1 MLTTALL
8 LIILAQAA
16 LLLYLLDALTRLRRR
31 VRRHLVLWAAWRNG
45 DNRRR
50 IRRLTEEL
58 RANRLTE
65 RAKHA
70 RHHRIMRRQC
80 SRGGRCQGGDT

>member
-1 MLTTALL
+1 MLIAVLL

-16 LLLYLLDALTRLRRR
+16 LLLYLFDALTSLRQRI
-31 VRRHLVLWAAWRNG
+31 RRHLDLLARWRNG

-58 RANRLTE
+58 RAHRLVE

-80 SRGGRCQGGDT
+80 NGGRCQGGEP

>member
-1 MLTTALL
+1 MLTIVLL
-8 LIILAQAA
+8 LLILAQAA
-16 LLLYLLDALTRLRRR
+16 LLLYLLDALTSLQQRM
-31 VRRHLVLWAAWRNG
+31 RRHLHLWATWRNG

-58 RANRLTE
+58 RAHRLTE

-80 SRGGRCQGGDT
+80 NRGRCQGGDT

>member
-1 MLTTALL
+1 MLITILL
-8 LIILAQAA
+8 LLILAQAA
-16 LLLYLLDALTRLRRR
+16 LLLYLFDALTRLRQR
-31 VRRHLVLWAAWRNG
+31 VRRHLALLATWRNG

-70 RHHRIMRRQC
+70 RHRRIMRRQC
-80 SRGGRCQGGDT
+80 NRGRACKGGDT

>member
-8 LIILAQAA
+8 IVILAQAA
-16 LLLYLLDALTRLRRR
+16 LLLYLLDALTSLQQR
-31 VRRHLVLWAAWRNG
+31 VRRHLHLWATWRNG

-58 RANRLTE
+58 RAHRLAQ

-70 RHHRIMRRQC
+70 RVDRILRAR
-80 SRGGRCQGGDT
+80 RCQGGDT

>member
-1 MLTTALL
+1 MLTTTILL

-16 LLLYLLDALTRLRRR
+16 LLLYLFDALTRLRQRI
-31 VRRHLVLWAAWRNG
+31 RRHLLLWSAWRNG

-70 RHHRIMRRQC
+70 RHARIMRRQC
-80 SRGGRCQGGDT
+80 SRSRCKGGGT